1 VKIKTTRIILAVLI
15 LIPSTVN
22 LLVPLYNKEMPD
34 IMEIPFFYW
43 FQTIWLVVC
52 SGFYLTFAFFMKKK
66 EEEEEEEE
74 GKNNASTEPTTGVH
88 KFS

>member
-1 VKIKTTRIILAVLI
+1 MKIKTTCIILAVLI

-52 SGFYLTFAFFMKKK
+52 SGFYLTFASFMKK
-66 EEEEEEEE
+66 EEEEE
-74 GKNNASTEPTTGVH
+74 GKKNASTEPTTGVH

>member
-1 VKIKTTRIILAVLI
+1 MKIKATHIILAVLI

-52 SGFYLTFAFFMKKK
+52 SGFYLTFAFFMKK
-66 EEEEEEEE
+66 EEEEE
-74 GKNNASTEPTTGVH
+74 GKTNASTEPTTGVH

>member
-1 VKIKTTRIILAVLI
+1 VKIKATRIILAVLI

-52 SGFYLTFAFFMKKK
+52 SGFYLTFAFFMKK
-66 EEEEEEEE
+66 EEEEEE
-74 GKNNASTEPTTGVH
+74 GKTNASTEPTTGVH

>member
-1 VKIKTTRIILAVLI
+1 VKIKPTGITLAVLI

-34 IMEIPFFYW
+34 IIGIPFFYW

-52 SGFYLTFAFFMKKK
+52 SGFYLAFAFFMKKDEWK
-66 EEEEEEEE
+66 
-74 GKNNASTEPTTGVH
+74 KNASTEPATGVH

>member
-1 VKIKTTRIILAVLI
+1 VKIKPTGITLAVLI

-34 IMEIPFFYW
+34 IIGIPFFYW

-52 SGFYLTFAFFMKKK
+52 SGFYLAFAFFMNK
-66 EEEEEEEE
+66 EE
-74 GKNNASTEPTTGVH
+74 GKKNASTEPATGVH